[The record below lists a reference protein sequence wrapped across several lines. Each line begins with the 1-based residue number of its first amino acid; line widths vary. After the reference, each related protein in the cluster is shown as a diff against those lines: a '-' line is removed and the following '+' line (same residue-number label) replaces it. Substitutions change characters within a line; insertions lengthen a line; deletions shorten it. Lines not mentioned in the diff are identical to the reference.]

1 VLVQDAE
8 IELVRPPIAIG
19 GARACELTVVEGA
32 LGFGGHGF
40 LKELELFDTNVDPQG
55 SRTFLS
61 NANWPLREIKKGP
74 QVFRAGVF
82 F

>member
-19 GARACELTVVEGA
+19 GAGACELTVVEGA

-40 LKELELFDTNVDPQG
+40 LKGLELFDTNSEPRG
-55 SRTFLS
+55 PRSFLIKRKL
-61 NANWPLREIKKGP
+61 ANS
-74 QVFRAGVF
+74 
-82 F
+82 